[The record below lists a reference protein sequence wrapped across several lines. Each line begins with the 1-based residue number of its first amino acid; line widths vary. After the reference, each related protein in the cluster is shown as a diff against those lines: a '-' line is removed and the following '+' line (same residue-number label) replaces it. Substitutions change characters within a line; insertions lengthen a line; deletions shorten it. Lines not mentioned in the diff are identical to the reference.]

1 MEHVQAVHVLQ
12 RTRDLRHPL
21 AHLARVKARRH
32 LKTAAAAALGGATA
46 EGATTLGLLAYGCGE
61 RAWFGFGVGVG
72 SGSGLGLGAPRS
84 APKAAR

>member
-32 LKTAAAAALGGATA
+32 LKTAAAAALGVAATA

-61 RAWFGFGVGVG
+61 RACFGFGVGGRVRVRVG
-72 SGSGLGLGAPRS
+72 V
-84 APKAAR
+84 